1 MNEQIV
7 GAQRKILRE
16 QVFRAGAGL
25 LAVGSR
31 HAWIRLED
39 GWAIPDTGAT
49 SGPPCVAANRLAAA
63 FPSATCSKAREPF
76 FSMARVKFART

>member
-39 GWAIPDTGAT
+39 GWGNPRYRSNKWAALRCREQTGC
-49 SGPPCVAANRLAAA
+49 CVSIRYLLES
-63 FPSATCSKAREPF
+63 P
-76 FSMARVKFART
+76 